1 MRQPKGES
9 SMSCKKTKRGFTLV
23 ESIICIV
30 IITAISL
37 AALTAALATSD
48 IIHRADDRNKATDQV
63 EMIMACYRTDNFYE
77 ALVLCDIISAEEINA
92 IDGDFVVYYNEDFEA
107 IDVRQPVDNNFYCR
121 IEVTVGLNSIGLK
134 AINRA
139 SGEVYYK
146 TEEWLG

>member
-1 MRQPKGES
+1 MNKERT
-9 SMSCKKTKRGFTLV
+9 KKAHSRRGFTLV

-48 IIHRADDRNKATDQV
+48 IIHRADDRNKATNQV
-63 EMIMACYRTDNFYE
+63 EMIMACYRTDNFADALALCGIEGYE
-77 ALVLCDIISAEEINA
+77 Y
-92 IDGDFVVYYNEDFEA
+92 GDFTVYYDEDFQV
-107 IDVRQPVDNNFYCR
+107 IGLHQPVDNDYYCR
-121 IEVTVGLNSIGLK
+121 IEVTVGYNSVGLK